1 LYFDLY
7 FISWYPEFVSPKK
20 ISIRGRKISFKERG
34 REIMKRKTI
43 MALVVT
49 IGFILS
55 FVNFSYGGAEKIEAK
70 GTVAKVEGQTVI
82 LKVDKGEK
90 IIVKLEDVKG
100 IEVGDRIEIKDGVFS
115 ILDKATGK
123 VKDTR
128 KLKIDRPI

>member
-1 LYFDLY
+1 
-7 FISWYPEFVSPKK
+7 
-20 ISIRGRKISFKERG
+20 
-34 REIMKRKTI
+34 MKRKTI

-100 IEVGDRIEIKDGVFS
+100 IKVGDKIEIKDGVFS

-128 KLKIDRPI
+128 KFKIDRPI

>member
-1 LYFDLY
+1 MYFDLY
-7 FISWYPEFVSPKK
+7 FISWYPEFVIPKK
-20 ISIRGRKISFKERG
+20 NIDPRKENILSRKG

-100 IEVGDRIEIKDGVFS
+100 IEVGDKIEIKDGVFS